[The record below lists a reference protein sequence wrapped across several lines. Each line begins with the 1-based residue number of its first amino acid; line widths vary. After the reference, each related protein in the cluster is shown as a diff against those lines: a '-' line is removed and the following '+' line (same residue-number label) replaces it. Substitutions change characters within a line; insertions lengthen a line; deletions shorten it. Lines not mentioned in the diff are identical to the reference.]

1 MKSSTELSCEFTFFN
16 PLTISVLVNLALIQL
31 NQKLNDIMIKFF
43 KCTILF
49 LSVLI
54 FATPVYTQELPANA
68 IDNVMIHLADG
79 TVIDSGTIV
88 WRDGVIEAAGAG
100 IEIPFDAYI
109 IDGGDSLHVYPGFID
124 GMTTWGSPDRG
135 ELESADNPGNPG
147 YERAG
152 IQPDRSPREVL
163 ETDDKNLADA
173 LKNGFTTA
181 MLSLK
186 GEMLPGR
193 SDIFFL
199 HGKKT
204 ESGLFEQ
211 DKGLVFQFEGA
222 RGGFSNRAYPNTTM
236 GVMAKF
242 RQLMYDAQAL
252 KDHIDYFAAAEGA
265 IPAPERDKVLE
276 SLFPILDNQIPVYF
290 VADSPEDLERF
301 FTLQEEFGISAVVV
315 SGKDLWHKADELAD
329 KNIPVL
335 ASVELPE
342 MPEWYK
348 KEKED
353 KDSDSEEE
361 AEPDE
366 ETEDEELTEEEEN
379 FRERQLKSYIQT
391 VKNISN
397 LMKAGVS
404 VGFSGYGLEPDKFEE
419 HFKNLLDEGD
429 LTKTDLI
436 KILSINTAEIL
447 NIANKTGEIKP
458 GNIASFSVMTEPFGE
473 EKSEVIKAVSN
484 GEIHEF

>member
-1 MKSSTELSCEFTFFN
+1 
-16 PLTISVLVNLALIQL
+16 
-31 NQKLNDIMIKFF
+31 MIKIF
-43 KCTILF
+43 KHSIVF
-49 LSVLI
+49 LSMLFFTVP
-54 FATPVYTQELPANA
+54 AYAQELPASA

-79 TVIDSGTIV
+79 TIIDSGTIV
-88 WRDGVIEAAGAG
+88 WRNGLIEAAGANA
-100 IEIPFDAYI
+100 EIPFDAYV
-109 IDGGDSLHVYPGFID
+109 IDGGDSLHIYPGFID
-124 GMTTWGSPDRG
+124 GLTTWGSPDRG
-135 ELESADNPGNPG
+135 EPESVDNPGNPG

-163 ETDDKNLADA
+163 KTDDKNLADA
-173 LKNGFTTA
+173 LEYGFTTA

-199 HGKKT
+199 HGKETK
-204 ESGLFEQ
+204 SGLFEQ

-242 RQLMYDAQAL
+242 RQLMYDAEAL
-252 KDHIDYFAAAEGA
+252 KDHMDYFASAGGA
-265 IPAPERDKVLE
+265 IPAPERDNVLE
-276 SLFPILDNQIPVYF
+276 SLFPVLDNEITVYF
-290 VADSPEDLERF
+290 AADSPEDLERF
-301 FTLQEEFGISAVVV
+301 FTLQDEFGFSAVVV
-315 SGKDLWHKADELAD
+315 SGKNLWHKADELAD

-348 KEKED
+348 KEKKDE
-353 KDSDSEEE
+353 DSDSGEETEQDEE
-361 AEPDE
+361 AEPEDE
-366 ETEDEELTEEEEN
+366 ADDEELTEEEEK
-379 FRERQLKSYIQT
+379 FRERQLKSYLQA

-404 VGFSGYGLEPDKFEE
+404 VGFSGNGLEPDKFEE
-419 HFKNLLDEGD
+419 HFKILMDEGE

-436 KILSINTAEIL
+436 KILSISTAEIL
-447 NIANKTGEIKP
+447 DISHKTGDIKP
-458 GNIASFSVMTEPFGE
+458 GNIASFSVMTKPFGD
-473 EKSEVIKAVSN
+473 EKSEVIKSVSN
-484 GEIHEF
+484 GVIHEF